1 MKTRL
6 LLLNILA
13 DSRFHS
19 GEKLG
24 QQLGI
29 SRTAV
34 WKHIQALQQLGIDCY
49 SVSGKGY
56 RLAKPIE
63 LLEQQSILDAMHDAG
78 RKLVSQIELHP
89 EIPSTNRY
97 LMDHLGPTMISGH
110 ACLVER
116 QTAGRGRR
124 GRPWVSPFARNI
136 YLSYYWR
143 FDISP
148 ERLSGLGLA
157 VGVGVIRALNQLGIE
172 SAKLKWPNDILW
184 QGRKLAGI
192 LLEMSGE
199 MAGPYH
205 VVVGVGLNV
214 NMSDGDAEIDQPW
227 VDLNEIKGE
236 IVSRNRVAGVLLSQ
250 LMQVTSEFQQHG
262 LSPFMEEWAAADAFA
277 GQAVLIHMAD
287 QQIPGEARGI
297 DASGAILVETEAGLR
312 RFHSGEVS
320 LRPWS

>member
-1 MKTRL
+1 MTTRL
-6 LLLNILA
+6 ALLSILA

-24 QQLGI
+24 QQLGV

-34 WKHIQALQQLGIDCY
+34 WKHVQALQQLGIDCY

-63 LLEQQSILDAMHDAG
+63 LLEREAILDAMTDTA
-78 RKLVSQIELHP
+78 RQLVSQIELHP
-89 EIPSTNRY
+89 EIPSTNR
-97 LMDHLGPTMISGH
+97 HLIDRLGQGVAHGH

-124 GRPWVSPFARNI
+124 GRSWVSPFARNI

-143 FDISP
+143 FEISP
-148 ERLSGLGLA
+148 DRLSGLGLA
-157 VGVGVIRALNQLGIE
+157 IGVGVIRALRQLGIDD
-172 SAKLKWPNDILW
+172 AMLKWPNDILW

-205 VVVGVGLNV
+205 VVIGVGLNV
-214 NMSDGDAEIDQPW
+214 NMQDCDVNIDQPW
-227 VDLNEIKGE
+227 VDLHEIKGE
-236 IVSRNRVAGVLLSQ
+236 PVSRNRVAGVLLNE
-250 LMQVTSEFQQHG
+250 LMHVTHEFQQNG
-262 LSPFMEEWAAADAFA
+262 LSPFLDEWAAADAYA
-277 GQAVLIHMAD
+277 GQTVLIHMAD
-287 QQIPGEARGI
+287 EHIPGEARGI

-320 LRPWS
+320 LRPRA